1 MVNLRILRVLIGL
14 PLFTLLHFMAI
25 YKFDKLIVEN
35 VKDKNPEDSYRR
47 TPFYYAIKKGHS
59 LVANF
64 VESIALVMKGQKC
77 QSQENG

>member
-1 MVNLRILRVLIGL
+1 M
-14 PLFTLLHFMAI
+14 
-25 YKFDKLIVEN
+25 EN
-35 VKDKNPEDSYRR
+35 VKDKNPEDSYRASYRR

-77 QSQENG
+77 QSQENR

>member
-1 MVNLRILRVLIGL
+1 M
-14 PLFTLLHFMAI
+14 
-25 YKFDKLIVEN
+25 EN

>member
-1 MVNLRILRVLIGL
+1 
-14 PLFTLLHFMAI
+14 MAI

-35 VKDKNPEDSYRR
+35 VKDKNPEDSYRASYRR

-77 QSQENG
+77 QSQENGWLIKTKSLFAHMDVVI

>member
-1 MVNLRILRVLIGL
+1 
-14 PLFTLLHFMAI
+14 MAI

-64 VESIALVMKGQKC
+64 VESNWLWKAYNVKARKMDD
-77 QSQENG
+77 